1 MAEKDVKIQHN
12 PIKPMTKEEAIQS
25 PKSEAK
31 DFNVT
36 GGSQKDEANAVINKA
51 KEILAKYNNQEAN
64 IPVDSEYWGLM
75 NTFRAITKDN
85 N

>member
-1 MAEKDVKIQHN
+1 MAEKDVKIEHHST
-12 PIKPMTKEEAIQS
+12 KPMTKEEAIQS

-36 GGSQKDEANAVINKA
+36 GGTQNDEARAVLGRA
-51 KEILAKYNNQEAN
+51 KEILAQHDNRESE

-75 NTFRAITKDN
+75 NKYRSIVKDK
-85 N
+85 